1 MQTITKKQLSDRVA
15 DHLGQKRVLVKQIV
29 QKFLD
34 ELIDELTRGN
44 RLEFRDFGVFETKR
58 RKSRTAQNPRTLER
72 VSVPIKW
79 TVKFKVGRLMK
90 ARVQAAID
98 AQAAAEGSGSSSSN
112 LRIAAD
118 GQPGNSGN
126 SAAPPSQA

>member
-79 TVKFKVGRLMK
+79 TVKFKVGRMMK
-90 ARVQAAID
+90 QKL
-98 AQAAAEGSGSSSSN
+98 QEGLSGS
-112 LRIAAD
+112 
-118 GQPGNSGN
+118 
-126 SAAPPSQA
+126 APTV